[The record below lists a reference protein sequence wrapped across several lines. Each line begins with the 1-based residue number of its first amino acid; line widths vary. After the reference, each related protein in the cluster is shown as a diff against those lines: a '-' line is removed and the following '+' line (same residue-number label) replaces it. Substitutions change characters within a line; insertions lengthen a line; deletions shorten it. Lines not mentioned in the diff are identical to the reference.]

1 MLWTTAI
8 AATLYMTVMWRKRI
22 EDTWLT
28 WAKFSAW
35 CFGVPLLLTI
45 IPGAAGAFGAA
56 GSECW
61 IKESKWG
68 WRFGVFY
75 VPLWLCVAFNGEC
88 SQPRGATG
96 PSAGRALVAASAL
109 TSNSLPCCVN
119 APYMRPHRL
128 LLACSPTLALQPSAT
143 SAC

>member
-1 MLWTTAI
+1 
-8 AATLYMTVMWRKRI
+8 MTVMWRKRI

-35 CFGVPLLLTI
+35 CLGVPLLLTI

-75 VPLWLCVAFNGEC
+75 VPLWLCVAFNGGC
-88 SQPRGATG
+88 SCWGGKELPQPAIAGGWCGPAILAT
-96 PSAGRALVAASAL
+96 
-109 TSNSLPCCVN
+109 PCCR
-119 APYMRPHRL
+119 AIGKI
-128 LLACSPTLALQPSAT
+128 A
-143 SAC
+143 